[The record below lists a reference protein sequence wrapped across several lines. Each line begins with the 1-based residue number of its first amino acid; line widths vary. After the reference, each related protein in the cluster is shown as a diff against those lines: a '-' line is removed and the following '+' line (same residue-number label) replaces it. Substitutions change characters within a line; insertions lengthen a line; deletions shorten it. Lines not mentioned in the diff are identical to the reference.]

1 MAPLRILF
9 LGDVV
14 GEPGLRALEK
24 HLPAVAAGAGASLV
38 VANGENV
45 AAGLGLTAPL
55 VRRMLAAGVHVV
67 TTGNHVWDKKEFLR
81 AIDRFPQV
89 VRPANY
95 PPGAPGK
102 GWCTVRAAGATV
114 AVVNLSGRVFME
126 PMDCPFR
133 TADAVLGE
141 VGSQAEV
148 VLVDF
153 HAEATSE
160 KRALGWYLDGRVSA
174 VVGTHTH
181 VATADPQILPGGTG
195 YITDAGMTGVASSVI
210 GLPVTSSVERFRT
223 RLPQGHGLA
232 QGQGV
237 LCGVLLEVDAGTG
250 RCRAIERVEAPAT
263 HSAGG

>member
-14 GEPGLRALEK
+14 GEPGLRALET
-24 HLPAVAAGAGASLV
+24 HLPAVAAGAGAALV
-38 VANGENV
+38 VANGENL
-45 AAGLGLTAPL
+45 ASGFGLTAPL

-67 TTGNHVWDKKEFLR
+67 TTGNHVWDRKEFLR
-81 AIDRFPQV
+81 AVDRFPQV

-102 GWCTVRAAGATV
+102 GWCSVRVAEAVV
-114 AVVNLSGRVFME
+114 AVVNLSGRVFMD

-141 VGSQAEV
+141 VGSGAGV

-181 VATADPQILPGGTG
+181 VATADAQILPGGTG
-195 YITDAGMTGVASSVI
+195 YITDAGMTGVARSVI
-210 GLPVTSSVERFRT
+210 GLSVETSVERFRT
-223 RLPQGHGLA
+223 RIPQGHGLA
-232 QGQGV
+232 QGQAV
-237 LCGVLLEVDAGTG
+237 LCGVLLEVDTGTG
-250 RCRAIERVEAPAT
+250 RCRAIERVEAPAG
-263 HSAGG
+263 HWAGG